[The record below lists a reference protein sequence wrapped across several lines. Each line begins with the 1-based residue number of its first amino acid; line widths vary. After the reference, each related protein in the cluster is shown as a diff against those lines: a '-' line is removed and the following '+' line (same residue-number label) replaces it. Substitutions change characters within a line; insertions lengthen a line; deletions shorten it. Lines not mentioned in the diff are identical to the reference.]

1 MPINGQKWMKSRL
14 KFDGKLAEHEMA
26 KNRKKPK
33 LLFERGQNG
42 KMAKKAILKWLKI
55 SKINKIRKRF

>member
-1 MPINGQKWMKSRL
+1 
-14 KFDGKLAEHEMA
+14 MA

-55 SKINKIRKRF
+55 SKINKIDSRKWP